1 MAEKKQRK
9 PTSTDVAELAGVSQ
23 TSVSLVL
30 SGSSR
35 ATFSE
40 QTRARVFEA
49 ARQLGYQPPAH
60 RTRKKNGND
69 RRLILVLTPTLANQY
84 YSELIQTLDDV
95 MKIQSEGREKRIAA
109 EAEMAKMENDL
120 KGKLLEIRGGV

>member
-1 MAEKKQRK
+1 MGEKKQRK

-23 TSVSLVL
+23 TSVSLIL

-40 QTRARVFEA
+40 QTRLRVFEA

-84 YSELIQTLDDV
+84 YSELIQTLEDYAGS
-95 MKIQSEGREKRIAA
+95 Q
-109 EAEMAKMENDL
+109 
-120 KGKLLEIRGGV
+120 

>member
-1 MAEKKQRK
+1 MGEKKQRK

-23 TSVSLVL
+23 TSVSLIL

-40 QTRARVFEA
+40 QTRLRVFEA